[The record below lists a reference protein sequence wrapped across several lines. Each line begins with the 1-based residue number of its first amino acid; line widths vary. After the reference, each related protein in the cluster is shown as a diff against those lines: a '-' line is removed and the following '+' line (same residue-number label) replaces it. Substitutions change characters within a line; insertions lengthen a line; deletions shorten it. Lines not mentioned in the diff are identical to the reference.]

1 MVKMVCFDMDGTLAN
16 LYDVN
21 NWEYRLNTNDFT
33 PYYEA
38 KPLYNMS
45 RLALL
50 TKTLIEAGVEVRI
63 LTWASMKANSMETK
77 VIKLIKKAWL
87 EKYGF
92 NFTNLHCVKYGTT
105 KSKIIKKYL
114 KEGESAILID
124 DNENIRKG
132 WKIGKALPPEEIF
145 NLDKYL

>member
-21 NWEYRLNTNDFT
+21 NWEHRLNTNDFT